1 MRRLA
6 IPLTVTAGF
15 LAAWELIVRVTEVPH
30 FIFPSPLA
38 VAEAAWTSR
47 VLIGESFLVTFAE
60 TVGGLVL
67 GTLFG
72 AANALL
78 LIRSALARRALL
90 PFIVF
95 TQAVPVF
102 LLAPI
107 LVYVFGFGF
116 WPLVV
121 MTTLVVYFPVTA
133 AFYDG
138 LRRTDP
144 GWLEMAR
151 VMGASRRAALW
162 RIRVPAALPALG
174 SGLRMAATYAPVG
187 AIVGEWIGG
196 SAGLGYQ
203 VLLANGRTKV
213 ALTFA
218 LTIAIACMGV
228 FLYWVTGL
236 LVRRM
241 TRWAGDSTL

>member
-1 MRRLA
+1 MRRL
-6 IPLTVTAGF
+6 IPVGVALGF
-15 LAAWELIVRVTEVPH
+15 IAAWDILVRITGVPP
-30 FIFPSPLA
+30 FIFPAPAA
-38 VAEAAWTSR
+38 VAAAFWDSR
-47 VLIGESFLVTFAE
+47 ALIGESFLVTASE
-60 TVGGLVL
+60 TLGGLFL

-78 LIRSALARRALL
+78 LIRSALARRVLL

-107 LVYVFGFGF
+107 LVYWLGFGIF
-116 WPLVV
+116 SKIV
-121 MTTLVVYFPVTA
+121 MTTLVVYFPITA

-151 VMGASRRAALW
+151 VMGATRRDVLW
-162 RIRVPAALPALG
+162 RIRVPAALPAFG
-174 SGLRMAATYAPVG
+174 SGLRMAAAFAPVG
-187 AIVGEWIGG
+187 AIIGEWIGA

-203 VLLANGRTKV
+203 VLLANGRSKV

-218 LTIAIACMGV
+218 LTIVIALMGV
-228 FLYWVTGL
+228 ALYWATGR